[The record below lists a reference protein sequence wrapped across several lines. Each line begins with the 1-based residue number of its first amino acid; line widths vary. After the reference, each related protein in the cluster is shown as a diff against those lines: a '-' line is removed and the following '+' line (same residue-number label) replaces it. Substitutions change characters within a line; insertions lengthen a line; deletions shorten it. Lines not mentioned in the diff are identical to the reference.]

1 MLNTSAFYLPNVSLF
16 GAGCLNEI
24 GVQAA
29 RLERKK
35 LLLVTDGFLAETEA
49 AARIRLRLQ
58 EQGISLCVYA
68 GVTPN
73 PTLQGVHA
81 AFAQYQAEDCDGVVS
96 LGGGSAHDCGKAV
109 CILAENPAPLAQY
122 VGVDRFPHRS
132 APMLAVNTT
141 AGTGSEI
148 TNCFL
153 ITDTET
159 GTKLIFEGANALA
172 DVAINDPE
180 LMRTLPK
187 SLTAATGMDAL
198 THAIECY
205 VSNLSFRLTDALAL
219 LAVRCICEN
228 LSLAVEQPENLSA
241 REGMTYGAYLAGMAF
256 GSGGVGLV
264 HAIAHAIGGVYNLP
278 HGLCNAVLLP
288 YVIRFNGRTCGARYR
303 DILCVLAPDAQETGP
318 AAAEAL
324 AARVYAL
331 SEQIGTAKT
340 LRELGVRR
348 EDFPL
353 LAKKALQDSCSETN
367 PVAASADDICAILET
382 AYIGTDFTA
391 PIS

>member
-1 MLNTSAFYLPNVSLF
+1 MLNTSAFFLPNVSLF

-35 LLLVTDGFLAETEA
+35 LLLVTDSFLAKTETV
-49 AARIRLRLQ
+49 ARIRQRLQ
-58 EQGISLCVYA
+58 EQGIALSVYA
-68 GVTPN
+68 DVTPN

-81 AFAQYQAEDCDGVVS
+81 AFAQYQAEGCDGVIS

-109 CILAENPAPLAQY
+109 CILAANPAPLAQY

-153 ITDTET
+153 ITDTES

-205 VSNLSFRLTDALAL
+205 VSNLSFCLTNELAL
-219 LAVRCICEN
+219 LAIRHIYKN
-228 LSLAVEQPENLSA
+228 LPRAVEQPDDLAA
-241 REGMTYGAYLAGMAF
+241 REGMIYGEYLAGMAF

-264 HAIAHAIGGVYNLP
+264 HAIAHAVGGVYNLP
-278 HGLCNAVLLP
+278 HGLCNAILLP
-288 YVIRFNGRTCGARYR
+288 YVIRFNGRACGARYR
-303 DILCVLAPDAQETGP
+303 DILCVLAPDAQETGET
-318 AAAEAL
+318 AAEAL
-324 AARVYAL
+324 SKRVHAL
-331 SEQIGTAKT
+331 SMRIGTAKT

-353 LAKKALQDSCSETN
+353 LAEKALQDSCSETN
-367 PVAASADDICAILET
+367 PVAASAQDICTILEAAFT
-382 AYIGTDFTA
+382 GADFAA